1 MRECNGHQ
9 VICRT
14 VRSGKRFN
22 IMKFV
27 KNILLISF
35 CFIIVVDA
43 QLLND
48 SLSQRLNAIRT
59 KYSLAGLSVSV
70 FRNTTILA
78 TGSSG
83 LADVARSLP
92 VTDSTLYRIASI
104 SKTVA
109 ATALMQLYEQGKFKL
124 DDDVNSFIG
133 FSLRNPN
140 FPNDAV
146 TFRMILSHTAGIVD
160 GTGYDGFLSATSTNP
175 IPLISSVLVPFG
187 TYYTSDMWLNK
198 KPGTFFTYTN
208 MGFGVVG
215 TLVERISGERFDQ
228 YCRNHIFLPLGLD
241 ASFNLND
248 LRNINNL
255 AALYRTSGGQWV
267 AQADN
272 YKGVKPAPR
281 DLSSYTIGSNGSL
294 FGPQG
299 NLRISAKDLAKFM
312 IARMNGG
319 IVNGVRI
326 LNDSTAQLM
335 NTPVWT
341 YNGTNGDNY
350 YGLFRCWGLGT
361 HITTNTAKGDIVIN
375 GRNMAGH
382 PGEAYGLI
390 SDAYY
395 DVSKNGIGLVFMT
408 NGKDGAYAFGTN
420 SSFYTVEE
428 AVFAAVNDLLKSFP
442 ASVKGESQLMLPTIE
457 LHQNYPNP
465 FNPETTI
472 EYSVPTVKNGSAVV
486 LKVFDL
492 LGKEVATL
500 VNGRQESGRYSVK
513 FDGESLSG
521 GMYLCQLGV
530 GNTFETKRMMLL
542 K

>member
-1 MRECNGHQ
+1 MIIQRI
-9 VICRT
+9 V
-14 VRSGKRFN
+14 
-22 IMKFV
+22 
-27 KNILLISF
+27 LLSF
-35 CFIIVVDA
+35 LSVFIAGA
-43 QLLND
+43 QPIID
-48 SLSQRLNAIRT
+48 SLSLRLSAIRT
-59 KYSLAGLSVSV
+59 KYALAGLSVSV
-70 FRNTTILA
+70 FRNTTVLA

-83 LADVARSLP
+83 FADVSRSLP

-124 DDDVNSFIG
+124 DDDVNSYIG

-140 FPNDAV
+140 YPNDAV
-146 TFRMILSHTAGIVD
+146 TFRMILSHTSGIVD
-160 GTGYDGFLSATSTNP
+160 GSGYDGFLAATGSSP
-175 IPLISSVLVPFG
+175 IPSISSVLVPAG
-187 TYYTSDMWLNK
+187 ANYTSDMWLNK

-215 TLVERISGERFDQ
+215 TLVERISGKRFDQ
-228 YCRNHIFLPLGLD
+228 YCLEHIFRPLGLE

-255 AALYRTSGGQWV
+255 AVLYRTSGGQWV

-272 YKGVKPAPR
+272 YKGVKPSPR
-281 DLSSYTIGSNGSL
+281 DLSGYVIGSNGSL

-335 NTPVWT
+335 NTPMWT
-341 YNGTNGDNY
+341 FNGTNGDNY

-375 GRNMAGH
+375 GRTMAGH

-442 ASVKGESQLMLPTIE
+442 ASVHGESHLILPSIE

-472 EYSVPTVKNGSAVV
+472 EYSVPAVNSGSAVV
-486 LKVFDL
+486 LKVFDV